1 MNTVAV
7 AFWGAFFGTVSL
19 LLVVALI
26 AFSRSAR
33 RVAATG
39 SFSAL
44 LSGLYVLVFLG
55 WVPVGRPEVLMRL
68 QAHMTAVCAAVLGLF
83 LLWTIGELREPRR
96 AARANVTMAALLA
109 TVLVAGWA
117 LSPIGALLLSTGMAA
132 LIIAICLAASV
143 GSALRGAQFGW
154 VAVGGLLC
162 LAITVAGLT
171 RHAFEPEQVDWP
183 LHVATALAAIG
194 YVTTIAGALWMRYSF
209 LIALREAMVHGP
221 TFDPVTRLRSRVET
235 DAMVGNAFLQA
246 AGERPLGVVV
256 VSIANL
262 MALEQLHGRSAYNH
276 ALFICASRLRRL
288 VPPGVELGRLG
299 EDAFLLLLRNPG
311 GGRQMGDLAHLLAVR
326 LARPVSLSTSRDMA
340 ALEGRRTEWVADIG
354 VGVLV
359 ALPDMR
365 PPVAVAGARA
375 MSRTAWSYASRVA
388 WYDETSRQ
396 ITELP
401 LATAGA
407 R

>member
-1 MNTVAV
+1 METVAV

-39 SFSAL
+39 SLSAVM
-44 LSGLYVLVFLG
+44 SGLYVLVFLG
-55 WVPVGRPEVLMRL
+55 WVPLDRPDVLMRL
-68 QAHMTAVCAAVLGLF
+68 QAHLAAVCSAVLGLF
-83 LLWTIGELREPRR
+83 LLWTVGELREPRR
-96 AARANVTMAALLA
+96 AAHANLAMAALLV
-109 TVLVAGWA
+109 TVLGAGWV
-117 LSPIGALLLSTGMAA
+117 LSPVGALVLGTGMEA
-132 LIIAICLAASV
+132 LILAICLGASIGSAVRGARFGWLAV
-143 GSALRGAQFGW
+143 GS
-154 VAVGGLLC
+154 LLC
-162 LAITVAGLT
+162 LAITVAGLA

-183 LHVATALAAIG
+183 LHVVAALGAIG

-221 TFDPVTRLRSRVET
+221 SFDPVTRLRSRVET
-235 DAMVGNAFLQA
+235 DAMVGDAFLQA

-262 MALEQLHGRSAYNH
+262 MVLEQLHGRSAYNH
-276 ALFICASRLRRL
+276 ALFICASRLRST

-311 GGRQMGDLAHLLAVR
+311 GGRQMGELAHLLAHR
-326 LARPVSLSTSRDMA
+326 LARPVAVGTSRDMA
-340 ALEGRRTEWVADIG
+340 ALEDRRTEWVADIG
-354 VGVLV
+354 IGVLV

-375 MSRTAWSYASRVA
+375 MSRTAWTYASRVA
-388 WYDETSRQ
+388 WYDETTRQ

-401 LATAGA
+401 LAVAGA

>member
-1 MNTVAV
+1 MDTVAV

-39 SFSAL
+39 SLSAL
-44 LSGLYVLVFLG
+44 MSGLYVLVLLG
-55 WVPVGRPEVLMRL
+55 WVPVRDPDALMRL
-68 QAHMTAVCAAVLGLF
+68 QAHIAAVCAAVLGLF
-83 LLWTIGELREPRR
+83 LLWTLGELRDPRR
-96 AARANVTMAALLA
+96 AAHTNIAVAALLA
-109 TVLVAGWA
+109 TVLLAGWA
-117 LSPIGALLLSTGMAA
+117 LPPVGALALSTAMAA
-132 LIIAICLAASV
+132 LIIAICLAASI
-143 GSALRGAQFGW
+143 GSALRGARIGW
-154 VAVGGLLC
+154 VALGGLLS

-171 RHAFEPEQVDWP
+171 RHAFEPEQVDWT

-221 TFDPVTRLRSRVET
+221 AFDPVTRLRSRVET
-235 DAMVGNAFLQA
+235 DAMVGDAFLQA
-246 AGERPLGVVV
+246 AGERSLGVVV

-311 GGRQMGDLAHLLAVR
+311 GGRQMSELAHSLAAR
-326 LARPVSLSTSRDMA
+326 LARPVSLGTSRDMA
-340 ALEGRRTEWVADIG
+340 ALEDRRTEWVADIG

-388 WYDETSRQ
+388 WYDETTRQ

-401 LATAGA
+401 LARAA
-407 R
+407 A

>member
-1 MNTVAV
+1 MHTVAV

-55 WVPVGRPEVLMRL
+55 WVPVGDPDVLLRL
-68 QAHMTAVCAAVLGLF
+68 QAHMAAVCAAVLGLF
-83 LLWTIGELREPRR
+83 LLWTVGELRDRRR
-96 AARANVTMAALLA
+96 AAHANIAMAALLA

-117 LSPIGALLLSTGMAA
+117 LSAEGALVLSTAMASF
-132 LIIAICLAASV
+132 IVAICLAASL

-154 VAVGGLLC
+154 AAVGGLLC
-162 LAITVAGLT
+162 MSVTIAGLT
-171 RHAFEPEQVDWP
+171 RHAFEPEQVDWS
-183 LHVATALAAIG
+183 LHVATAIAAIG
-194 YVTTIAGALWMRYSF
+194 YVTTIAGALWLRYSF
-209 LIALREAMVHGP
+209 LIALRDAMKHGP
-221 TFDPVTRLRSRVET
+221 AFDPVTRLRSRVET
-235 DAMVGNAFLQA
+235 DAMVGDAFLQA
-246 AGERPLGVVV
+246 GERSLGVLV

-288 VPPGVELGRLG
+288 VPPGAELGRLG
-299 EDAFLLLLRNPG
+299 EDAFLILLRNAG
-311 GGRQMGDLAHLLAVR
+311 GGRHMASLAHLLAVR
-326 LARPVSLSTSRDMA
+326 LARPVSLGTSRDMA
-340 ALEGRRTEWVADIG
+340 ALEDRRTEWVADIG

-359 ALPDMR
+359 TMPDMR

-388 WYDETSRQ
+388 WYDEVSRQ

-401 LATAGA
+401 LAAAGA

>member
-1 MNTVAV
+1 MHTVAV

-39 SFSAL
+39 SLSAL
-44 LSGLYVLVFLG
+44 MSGLYVLVFLG
-55 WVPVGRPEVLMRL
+55 WVPVADPEVLMRL
-68 QAHMTAVCAAVLGLF
+68 QAHMAAVCAAVLGLF
-83 LLWTIGELREPRR
+83 LLWTVGELRDPRR
-96 AARANVTMAALLA
+96 AAHANAVMAALLV

-117 LSPIGALLLSTGMAA
+117 LPPTGALALSTGMEAVVV
-132 LIIAICLAASV
+132 AICLAASF

-154 VAVGGLLC
+154 AALGGLLC
-162 LAITVAGLT
+162 MSVTVAGLT
-171 RHAFEPEQVDWP
+171 RYAFEPEQVDWP
-183 LHVATALAAIG
+183 LHAATALAAIA

-209 LIALREAMVHGP
+209 LIALRDAMKHGP

-235 DAMVGNAFLQA
+235 DAMVGDAFLQA
-246 AGERPLGVVV
+246 ARDRPLGVVV

-288 VPPGVELGRLG
+288 VPPGAELGRLG
-299 EDAFLLLLRNPG
+299 EDAFLLLLRNPSG
-311 GGRQMGDLAHLLAVR
+311 GHQMGDLAHLLAQR
-326 LARPVSLSTSRDMA
+326 LARPVSLGTSRDMKE
-340 ALEGRRTEWVADIG
+340 LEDRRTEWVADIG
-354 VGVLV
+354 VGVLI
-359 ALPDMR
+359 AMPDMR

-375 MSRTAWSYASRVA
+375 MSRTAWSYVSRVA

-401 LATAGA
+401 LAAAGA

>member
-1 MNTVAV
+1 MDTVAV

-39 SFSAL
+39 SLSAL
-44 LSGLYVLVFLG
+44 MSGLYVLVFVG
-55 WVPVGRPEVLMRL
+55 WVPLQDHDSLMRL
-68 QAHMTAVCAAVLGLF
+68 QAYMTAVCAAVLGLF
-83 LLWTIGELREPRR
+83 LLWTLGELRDPRR
-96 AARANVTMAALLA
+96 ATHTNAAMAALLA
-109 TVLVAGWA
+109 TVVAVGWTLPA
-117 LSPIGALLLSTGMAA
+117 VGALALSTGMAA
-132 LIIAICLAASV
+132 LIIAICLAASI
-143 GSALRGAQFGW
+143 GNALRGARIGW
-154 VAVGGLLC
+154 VALGGLLC

-183 LHVATALAAIG
+183 LHVITALAAIG

-209 LIALREAMVHGP
+209 LISLREAMVHGP

-246 AGERPLGVVV
+246 AGERSLGVIV

-311 GGRQMGDLAHLLAVR
+311 GGRRMSELAHLLAGR
-326 LARPVSLSTSRDMA
+326 LARPVSLGTSRDMA
-340 ALEGRRTEWVADIG
+340 ALENRRTEWVADIG

-359 ALPDMR
+359 SLPDMR

-388 WYDETSRQ
+388 WYDETTRQ

-407 R
+407 

>member
-1 MNTVAV
+1 MDTVAV

-19 LLVVALI
+19 LLVVALL

-55 WVPVGRPEVLMRL
+55 WVPVGQPEVLMRL

-83 LLWTIGELREPRR
+83 LLWTVGELREPRR
-96 AARANVTMAALLA
+96 AAHANAAMAALLA
-109 TVLVAGWA
+109 TVLAAGWA
-117 LSPIGALLLSTGMAA
+117 LSPVGALLLSTGMAA

-154 VAVGGLLC
+154 AAVGGLLC
-162 LAITVAGLT
+162 LAITVGGLT
-171 RHAFEPEQVDWP
+171 RHAFEPELVEWP
-183 LHVATALAAIG
+183 LHVFTALAAIG

-311 GGRQMGDLAHLLAVR
+311 GGRKMGDLAHLLAVR
-326 LARPVSLSTSRDMA
+326 LARPVSLGTSRDMA
-340 ALEGRRTEWVADIG
+340 ALEDRRTEWVADIG

-359 ALPDMR
+359 ALPAMR
-365 PPVAVAGARA
+365 PAVAVAGARA

>member
-1 MNTVAV
+1 MDTVAV
-7 AFWGAFFGTVSL
+7 AFWGAFFGTVRL

-44 LSGLYVLVFLG
+44 LSGLYVLVLLG
-55 WVPVGRPEVLMRL
+55 WVPLQDPDSLMRL
-68 QAHMTAVCAAVLGLF
+68 RAHMAAVCAAVLGLF
-83 LLWTIGELREPRR
+83 LLWTLGELREARR
-96 AARANVTMAALLA
+96 ATHANVAMGALLA
-109 TVLVAGWA
+109 TVLAAGWA
-117 LSPIGALLLSTGMAA
+117 LSPTGALVLSTGMAA
-132 LIIAICLAASV
+132 FIIAICLAAAL
-143 GSALRGAQFGW
+143 GNALRGARIGW
-154 VAVGGLLC
+154 VALGGLLC

-183 LHVATALAAIG
+183 LHVVTALAAIG
-194 YVTTIAGALWMRYSF
+194 YVTTIAGALWIRYSF

-221 TFDPVTRLRSRVET
+221 SFDPVTRLRSRVET
-235 DAMVGNAFLQA
+235 DAMVGDAFLQA
-246 AGERPLGVVV
+246 TADRPLGVVV

-276 ALFICASRLRRL
+276 ALFICANRLRRM
-288 VPPGVELGRLG
+288 VPPGAELGRLG

-311 GGRQMGDLAHLLAVR
+311 GGRQMSDLAHLLATR
-326 LARPVSLSTSRDMA
+326 LARPVSLGTSRDMA
-340 ALEGRRTEWVADIG
+340 ALEDRRTEWVADIG

-359 ALPDMR
+359 AMPDMR

-401 LATAGA
+401 LASAAA